1 MAAVAAETANG
12 GDAAAA
18 SAPAAPAA
26 PIEPRKVVYCGKALS
41 ANLRLLSTTA
51 REKAAKDSERK
62 AAKAARTAQKTA
74 NQRAAAKVFIKR
86 VERNKRKYVTVISG
100 LEKHGLD
107 LKKVA
112 KDLGKKFACGSS
124 VTKAN
129 PGALAPTSATAPEA
143 DGGKEGGKEGKDA
156 MVPSGSLE
164 EITVQGD
171 VAEEV
176 REWIEEVY
184 EGVVP
189 EDNLEVVD
197 VGKKKGGG

>member
-1 MAAVAAETANG
+1 M
-12 GDAAAA
+12 
-18 SAPAAPAA
+18 
-26 PIEPRKVVYCGKALS
+26 Y
-41 ANLRLLSTTA
+41 
-51 REKAAKDSERK
+51 
-62 AAKAARTAQKTA
+62 
-74 NQRAAAKVFIKR
+74 IKR

-100 LEKHGLD
+100 LEKHGLE

-129 PGALAPTSATAPEA
+129 PGALAPTGE
-143 DGGKEGGKEGKDA
+143 GEGKEA
-156 MVPSGSLE
+156 MVPSGSVE

-176 REWIEEVY
+176 REWIEEVF
-184 EGVVP
+184 EGAVP